1 MRKAGP
7 RPHDSGVLGAR
18 VSRILPGSGGT
29 QLALLIVLAVAIFLL
44 GLGALPRQV
53 IPHPTA
59 ASFIA
64 RRRALIAL
72 AGLATLGAFLVSYFV
87 A

>member
-1 MRKAGP
+1 
-7 RPHDSGVLGAR
+7 VLGAR